1 MRKKRFPDK
10 CDKMVEWFEDNDIYA
25 YEKVNNIDLKK
36 ATSKEIAEKAVEF
49 IKKYY
54 EHIIN
59 DIKELQNR

>member
-1 MRKKRFPDK
+1 
-10 CDKMVEWFEDNDIYA
+10 MVEWFEDNDIYA